1 MECQWRLLR
10 DPVKKGAYLHHQHR
24 RDLALH
30 QTLDLPSPIDEL
42 GDESRQDTLLDIALR
57 YVRDLLLSV
66 GLLVQAKEKGV
77 GSDEPE
83 EEGFQEGLTSSSVV
97 TEIVVKSMLYSW
109 MIEGYK
115 LLKSMTRT
123 NLSHS
128 PLFGSKTRP
137 PLNLSRLPPVLV
149 VAVAAPSPSSAS
161 ALTIAALFLPWNLS
175 GQIYLSLWNS

>member
-1 MECQWRLLR
+1 MSYCKGEPVQWSVSDHYRATHQN
-10 DPVKKGAYLHHQHR
+10 KKGAYLHHQHR

-30 QTLDLPSPIDEL
+30 QTLDFPSPIDEL

-66 GLLVQAKEKGV
+66 GLLDQAKEEGE
-77 GSDEPE
+77 GSVMPE
-83 EEGFQEGLTSSSVV
+83 EEGLQEGLTSSWVV
-97 TEIVVKSMLYSW
+97 TEMVVKSMLYSW

-161 ALTIAALFLPWNLS
+161 ALRIAALFLP
-175 GQIYLSLWNS
+175 